1 MLQELVQTYYSGIAE
16 KTNWDEPLSPDIIF
30 NSPGGAVVSGKAAFV
45 QATNGFL
52 RLVKAATPKETLYD
66 GDTACVWMRYDL
78 VSPTGREASLDVL
91 EIWKSAADRLDN
103 LTIHFDRAAFGQF
116 MQS

>member
-1 MLQELVQTYYSGIAE
+1 MLKELVQAYYRGIAG
-16 KTNWDEPLSPDIIF
+16 KSGWDQPLSEKITF
-30 NSPGGAVVSGKAAFV
+30 NSPGAPAVSGKTAFV

-52 RLVKAATPKETLYD
+52 RVVKAATPKQTLYD
-66 GDTACVWMRYDL
+66 GDTACVWMTYDL

-91 EIWKSAADRLDN
+91 EIWKSAAEGLDN
-103 LTIHFDRAAFGQF
+103 LTIYFDRSAFGQF